1 MIVKLYNNNSNNK
14 TINKIL
20 SSEKIIEG
28 ILRNDTNIEYPNLIL
43 KGIYTEYN
51 YCYIPMFQRYY
62 FVENIIIQGNT
73 TLLECSID
81 VLKTYSEDILNSYAL
96 LNQASNYN
104 PYFNGGYTYEEK
116 TEFRKYDFQNNFNSE
131 GTLILITAAY
141 PFTR

>member
-131 GTLILITAAY
+131 GTIILITASY
-141 PFTR
+141 PFSR

>member
-1 MIVKLYNNNSNNK
+1 MTVNLYNNISNNK

-20 SSEKIIEG
+20 SSEKTIEG
-28 ILRNDTNIEYPNLIL
+28 ILRNDTNIEYPALIL

-62 FVENIIIQGNT
+62 FIENIIIHGNT
-73 TLLECSID
+73 TLIECSID

-96 LNQASNYN
+96 LNQSSNYN
-104 PYFNGGYTYEEK
+104 PYFNGGFTYEEK
-116 TEFRKYDFQNNFNSE
+116 TEFRKYDFQNNFNSD

-141 PFTR
+141 PFKD